1 MYADLGNIDEF
12 RLVPSDSCL
21 TWSGGEF
28 EWTQPANDITFNTG
42 GEKFSLSWMKEA
54 IEDYLKT
61 KEPMEKKKV
70 FQYMVLLHENEE
82 KEGKKEYKDSKVI
95 IDLKTV
101 MAKSEKELVFKITR
115 EIPEQYA
122 TEPDNV
128 QIMIRPF

>member
-1 MYADLGNIDEF
+1 MRFIDDMRQWEIPVTTTNSNEIVFYGNDY
-12 RLVPSDSCL
+12 
-21 TWSGGEF
+21 
-28 EWTQPANDITFNTG
+28 
-42 GEKFSLSWMKEA
+42 SLSLDTIKDAVEA
-54 IEDYLKT
+54 YLENK

-70 FQYMVLLHENEE
+70 FQYMVLLHEHEE
-82 KEGKKEYKDSKVI
+82 DKTNPKGGQVYKDSKVI

-115 EIPEQYA
+115 EIPEQFA

>member
-1 MYADLGNIDEF
+1 MDYGHIDEF
-12 RLVPSDSCL
+12 ELRPQEYLMWD
-21 TWSGGEF
+21 GEQLG
-28 EWTQPANDITFNTG
+28 WKDITFNTG
-42 GEKFSLSWMKEA
+42 GEQFSLSWMKNA

-70 FQYMVLLHENEE
+70 FQYMVLLHETEE
-82 KEGKKEYKDSKVI
+82 DKTNPKAGPTYKDTKVI